1 MPEPEMSEESID
13 YARLQGEYGGKHVA
27 TLGGE
32 VVASGDTVSEMLR
45 GLEGKGIDSKDVVF
59 RHVRPKGVICVY

>member
-1 MPEPEMSEESID
+1 MTEPETPRASLD
-13 YARLQGEYGGKHVA
+13 YARLQEEHGGKHVA